1 MDRYRTLTRR
11 IVALLIDGLV
21 FTPIIAINALTAQYE
36 LPWWMT
42 IVQRVLFALIGVG
55 YYVLLHWKY
64 GQTVG
69 KMVMRLKVVSLDER
83 PISLRQSLIRHIFYI
98 IERFVA
104 LCLLVYFVSI
114 GYSLSSELRT
124 TIQLYLSIPIYIWII
139 TDTLVCIVN
148 KQDRAL
154 HDLIAGTVVVRLD
167 VPETPSDES
176 KLEPPGPE
184 HYEAFRNS

>member
-1 MDRYRTLTRR
+1 M
-11 IVALLIDGLV
+11 ALLIDGLV

-36 LPWWMT
+36 LPWFMT
-42 IVQRVLFALIGVG
+42 IIQRVLFALIGVG

-69 KMVMRLKVVSLDER
+69 KMVMRLKVVTLDER

-104 LCLLVYFVSI
+104 LCFLVYFVSI

-124 TIQLYLSIPIYIWII
+124 TIQLCLSIPIYIWIF
-139 TDTLVCIVN
+139 TDTFVCIVN

-167 VPETPSDES
+167 VPETTDES

-184 HYEAFRNS
+184 HYDELRAA